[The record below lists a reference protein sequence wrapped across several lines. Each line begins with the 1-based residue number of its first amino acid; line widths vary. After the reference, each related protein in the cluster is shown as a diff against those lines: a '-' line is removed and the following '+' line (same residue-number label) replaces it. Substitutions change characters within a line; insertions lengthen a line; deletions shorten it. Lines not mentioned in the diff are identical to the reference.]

1 MLLGIE
7 FPNFKLSM
15 LAIFK
20 TSPYHLCLMGP
31 GKHLYAFCCD
41 NCSSYYSVYI
51 LLENYEFYS
60 GSGGVVG
67 NSSKRRVKRKN
78 SMYTE

>member
-20 TSPYHLCLMGP
+20 TSPYHLCLIGP
-31 GKHLYAFCCD
+31 GKHLYACCYD
-41 NCSSYYSVYI
+41 NCSIVPVITVFI
-51 LLENYEFYS
+51 LYWKTMSFT
-60 GSGGVVG
+60 VVVVVVREG
-67 NSSKRRVKRKN
+67 
-78 SMYTE
+78 